1 MQSQLNDSAQRPM
14 SGKSGMT
21 ALTGHMTAITAN

>member
-1 MQSQLNDSAQRPM
+1 MGGGMNDSAQRPM

-21 ALTGHMTAITAN
+21 AITGNMTMLTAG